1 MSKPWDQESVLCV
14 GLDSE
19 ISKLPKRWQSKD
31 EPQLSFNQWVID
43 QTADFVGA
51 YKLNTAFYEAR
62 LADGWREMAKT
73 IAFLRAEYSEKLVIV
88 DAKRADIGSTSQAYA
103 TALFDQLGAD
113 AVTLSPYLG
122 SDALE
127 PFLSRTDKFSIIL
140 CKTSNPGSAEFQDK
154 LVTLST
160 EQEKSFFGNQ
170 QESVPLWQH
179 VAYQVSQ
186 HWNQHNNCMLVVGA
200 TYPSQLHSVRQ
211 LVGDMPILV
220 PGLGAQGGDLVLVLQ
235 AGCTKTGGGLLLSV
249 SRDVIFAADPRSKAE
264 EWNMAI
270 NGNQMSDSLQGTV
283 TLSSKQLKNARQAF
297 STQWVRET

>member
-1 MSKPWDQESVLCV
+1 MIRPWDQKPALCV

-19 ISKLPKRWQSKD
+19 ISKLPKQWQSKV
-31 EPQLSFNQWVID
+31 EPQWSYNQWVIE
-43 QTADFVGA
+43 QTADFVDA

-73 IAFLRAEYSEKLVIV
+73 IEFLHTEYPDKFVIV

-127 PFLSRTDKFSIIL
+127 PFLSRTDKFPIIL

-160 EQEKSFFGNQ
+160 EQERSFFGNKQ
-170 QESVPLWQH
+170 DSVPLWQY

-200 TYPSQLHSVRQ
+200 TYPSELQSVRQ

-220 PGLGAQGGDLVLVLQ
+220 PGLGAQGGDLSSVLQ
-235 AGCTKTGGGLLLSV
+235 TGCNRQGGGLLLSV
-249 SRDVIFAADPRSKAE
+249 SRDIIFADDPRSQAR
-264 EWNMAI
+264 EWKSQIVTALHTS
-270 NGNQMSDSLQGTV
+270 NQKMK
-283 TLSSKQLKNARQAF
+283 SK
-297 STQWVRET
+297 V